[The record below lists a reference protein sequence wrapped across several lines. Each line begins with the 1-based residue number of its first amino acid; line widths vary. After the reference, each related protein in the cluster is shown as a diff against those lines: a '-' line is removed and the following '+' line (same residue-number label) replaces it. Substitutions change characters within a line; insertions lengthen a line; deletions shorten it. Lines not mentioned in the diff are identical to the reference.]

1 MTTSAFDRQMDVA
14 DALIVLYNA
23 TNNGTVQ
30 RKALYCLNEYILQ
43 VEKERNTL
51 RITVAFLRAEVE
63 RLRAALTEVIEAEEW
78 PFSDAPPWG
87 CALVRC
93 YLALGREPG
102 EDAPDELRAAYQTEK
117 AAQEGGE

>member
-1 MTTSAFDRQMDVA
+1 MSDIQPHCRRCGERYDRGQSVSSDYCMTCYAYLHGGDTSAPATVTE
-14 DALIVLYNA
+14 NA
-23 TNNGTVQ
+23 
-30 RKALYCLNEYILQ
+30 A
-43 VEKERNTL
+43 
-51 RITVAFLRAEVE
+51 LRAEVK

-102 EDAPDELRAAYQTEK
+102 DGAPDELRAAYQSEK